1 MTLSTRARIAL
12 VAAASAVLPL
22 VLAPAVSAAP
32 GAKLI
37 QYRVPTDGASPSHIT
52 QADDGNFWFTES
64 FLNDQNAQP
73 HNVARITPTGEVT
86 EFAVCDFCFPTDI
99 VQGSDRNLYY
109 TRNDAPLGRVA
120 PDGTDLGIVG
130 TLFQFNGGGVAAHGD
145 DLWIT
150 DFNGLSVWRYDIPTD
165 TLTEFAAPGTL
176 PLDVAVDSAGIVW
189 FTDGNGAIGRLD
201 PATGVISTTPVP
213 GFPRE
218 ISIASDGSVWFTER
232 FTPQGVGRLDPV
244 TSAVTVSPLDGGPLS
259 LAPTSNGGM
268 WVTRTTAGN
277 VVRVESDGTVT
288 FSSKVVKGS
297 EPFGSTVAADGDP
310 WFAML
315 SADKIGHLDL
325 P

>member
-1 MTLSTRARIAL
+1 MIATRARTAL
-12 VAAASAVLPL
+12 VVLAAVALPLALAPVASAAAGP
-22 VLAPAVSAAP
+22 
-32 GAKLI
+32 KLI

-52 QADDGNFWFTES
+52 PADDGNFWFTES
-64 FLNDQNAQP
+64 FLNDQGVQP
-73 HNVARITPTGEVT
+73 HNVGRITPDGEVT

-99 VQGSDRNLYY
+99 AQGDDGNLYY

-120 PDGTDLGIVG
+120 PDGTNLGIVG
-130 TLFQFNGGGVAAHGD
+130 TLFQFNGGGVAAHAD

-150 DFNGLSVWRYDIPTD
+150 DFNNLSVWRYDIPTD
-165 TLTEFAAPGTL
+165 TLTEFPAPGTL
-176 PLDVAVDSAGIVW
+176 PLDVAVDSDGIVW

-201 PATGVISTTPVP
+201 PATGVVTTTPVP

-218 ISIASDGSVWFTER
+218 ISIASDGTVWFTER
-232 FTPQGVGRLDPV
+232 FTPQGVGRLDPA
-244 TSAVTVSPLDGGPLS
+244 TSAVTVFPLDGGPLS
-259 LAPTSNGGM
+259 LAPTATGGM

-277 VVRVESDGTVT
+277 IVRLESTGTVT
-288 FSSKVVKGS
+288 LSSKVVKGS
-297 EPFGSTVAADGDP
+297 EPFGITVAPDGDP